1 SKSQLSKND
10 VDDFINRKLKLFK
23 GVYEHIFPVIVTY
36 MISEP
41 DAEEYAREKG
51 IALFYSYDF

>member
-1 SKSQLSKND
+1 
-10 VDDFINRKLKLFK
+10 
-23 GVYEHIFPVIVTY
+23 

-51 IALFYSYDF
+51 IALYYSYDFE